1 MPLLNISTWVA
12 PQQDCESGFTV
23 LANELA
29 VNWTGPGNGSG
40 FQTFSGACANRV
52 CPPNL
57 AGWKSW
63 YIMRYIYIYH
73 DTPMDFGV
81 VQHFSD
87 KPRPASA
94 SRAASP
100 QQDCR
105 RAWCPPGRDVEAT
118 HMQISLGPEPLLM
131 WRLSQWKWM
140 KIGARTKAL
149 SIFPD
154 RCAADLVHPPAI
166 GGLPVS
172 CVPWAIPPTLM
183 KLFQGGGYPPK

>member
-63 YIMRYIYIYH
+63 YIMRYIYIYIMIRQWILGWSNTFQTNLALH
-73 DTPMDFGV
+73 QHRGLPAHSRIAEGHGV
-81 VQHFSD
+81 RLAEML
-87 KPRPASA
+87 KRLTCRSA
-94 SRAASP
+94 SDRNLCWCE
-100 QQDCR
+100 DCPSENG
-105 RAWCPPGRDVEAT
+105 WKLV
-118 HMQISLGPEPLLM
+118 PEPRLYPFSLIDVLL
-131 WRLSQWKWM
+131 
-140 KIGARTKAL
+140 IL
-149 SIFPD
+149 SIRLQLAVFLLAV
-154 RCAADLVHPPAI
+154 CL
-166 GGLPVS
+166 GLSLLP
-172 CVPWAIPPTLM
+172 
-183 KLFQGGGYPPK
+183 